1 MSRFADKLKNA
12 LQVAPPSM
20 GFFRSTS
27 SADKPR
33 MLLVAR
39 LTLEDAEN
47 ASDVMK
53 SADAV
58 LLTCHKYLP
67 AKTLKMLL
75 KTAGDA
81 PLGVWFIGK
90 AQSKVP
96 EGVDFEA
103 FAAENTLLSRSSTG
117 IGKVLVLPSDLPDS
131 FARALNDLPMDSIL
145 VDADT
150 TAALTWM
157 DLMRWSRLGDF
168 ITKPL
173 LAHVPVDISGN
184 EITMLWDGGVDALVV
199 SVSAES
205 GESFNKLRA
214 VADELKLAPKRK
226 WMKTSAIVPVV
237 KQDAAAFASD
247 DDDADDDD

>member
-20 GFFRSTS
+20 GFFRSAS
-27 SADKPR
+27 SEGKPR
-33 MLLVAR
+33 LLLVAR
-39 LTLEDAEN
+39 LTLENAEI
-47 ASDVMK
+47 APDVMK

-58 LLTCHKYLP
+58 LLTCNKSLP

-81 PLGVWFIGK
+81 PLGVWFTGK
-90 AQSKVP
+90 AQSKVL
-96 EGVDFEA
+96 EGMDFEA

-131 FARALNDLPMDSIL
+131 FARALNDLPMDAIL

-168 ITKPL
+168 IAKPL
-173 LAHVPVDISGN
+173 LVQVPVDISGN

-199 SVSAES
+199 SAES
-205 GESFNKLRA
+205 GEAFNKLRA
-214 VADELKLAPKRK
+214 VVDGLKLAPKRK

-247 DDDADDDD
+247 DDDDADDDD